1 MCYTAPVQYEYH
13 SNSVFILLKVF
24 GIIFSVL
31 LFKKIRWLMHLNQI
45 TTPSIVEMQ
54 HEMNILKSLLIQ
66 YSRMFIQTFPASC
79 FYRQKFMDIN
89 IFI

>member
-1 MCYTAPVQYEYH
+1 
-13 SNSVFILLKVF
+13 
-24 GIIFSVL
+24 
-31 LFKKIRWLMHLNQI
+31 MHLNQI